1 MSTSVRDRKIEKRPA
16 SGIRQMGRRD
26 DGSSGARGGSGSGQD
41 RAHAPGVCA
50 LYAEV

>member
-26 DGSSGARGGSGSGQD
+26 DGSSGARGGVWLRAGQ
-41 RAHAPGVCA
+41 GTCA
-50 LYAEV
+50 RGMCVIR